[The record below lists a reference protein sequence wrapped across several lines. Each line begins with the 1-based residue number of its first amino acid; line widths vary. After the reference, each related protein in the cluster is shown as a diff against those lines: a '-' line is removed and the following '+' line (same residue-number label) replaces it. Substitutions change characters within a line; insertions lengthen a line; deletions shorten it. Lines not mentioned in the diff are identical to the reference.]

1 MMISKLLLYFIPIF
15 AQRYIVELSSK
26 NELQKLKELGLI
38 VKETKFDYFY
48 YVEKSPETRSRRDAL
63 SLEEILA
70 REKNVVDFDLEEPL
84 IRVKKGDLRNSPSR
98 KFGRRPMKRISRVN
112 EESEIMPESFSGDT
126 DLLEP
131 ETEPQYDFPLYSI
144 NPVNSSCDQH
154 CDGLADIYDRIVC
167 IYRSDCSRGGESASS
182 DTSVDSSQESEIRP
196 PLPLEQVHNT
206 SLFND
211 PSFKHQWRI
220 GRHNIEAAWK
230 KGYTGKGVNIVVADD
245 GLERTHVDIAPNY
258 RADISTDLNGND
270 SDPSPEI
277 FDKFNVNKYHGTKCA
292 GIIAAKG
299 NNDACIVGVAHESN
313 IESGIRMLDGT
324 IRDETEAS
332 ALTYRQD
339 VIDIYSNSWGPDDT
353 GYMLDGPRVLGTAAL
368 AQGTRDGRGGKGSIF
383 VWGSGNGAARGDNCG
398 ADGYAGSMYTITFAA
413 ATHFGQPP
421 TYSEKCSAVMS
432 TIFSNSGDNG
442 LAGATDICTTSLNN
456 TCEQDFGGTSAVAP
470 FGAGVIALGLQA
482 KSKSDLESSGHHFRL
497 DERKITW
504 QQNDAGFWTSD
515 TFGFGLLDAL
525 KFIDISERWPSVIG
539 EQRHCK
545 LDWPPKNTPYNATG
559 DFDHDPRRRSR
570 DEFTAKTTHL
580 FVTDHMS
587 DCPFFL
593 EHVVVSVKIR
603 YPHKRGNL
611 KIELRSP
618 RDKVVS
624 TLLDY
629 RMNDESANI
638 GLKSNQNR
646 HMNGWKMSSVQ
657 FWGEQPRGAWI
668 LSIKERQKLPRRRN
682 QFLDSGE
689 STVSK
694 RELISWSLDLY
705 GTHEQPPINL

>member
-1 MMISKLLLYFIPIF
+1 
-15 AQRYIVELSSK
+15 
-26 NELQKLKELGLI
+26 
-38 VKETKFDYFY
+38 
-48 YVEKSPETRSRRDAL
+48 
-63 SLEEILA
+63 
-70 REKNVVDFDLEEPL
+70 
-84 IRVKKGDLRNSPSR
+84 
-98 KFGRRPMKRISRVN
+98 
-112 EESEIMPESFSGDT
+112 
-126 DLLEP
+126 
-131 ETEPQYDFPLYSI
+131 
-144 NPVNSSCDQH
+144 
-154 CDGLADIYDRIVC
+154 
-167 IYRSDCSRGGESASS
+167 
-182 DTSVDSSQESEIRP
+182 
-196 PLPLEQVHNT
+196 
-206 SLFND
+206 
-211 PSFKHQWRI
+211 
-220 GRHNIEAAWK
+220 
-230 KGYTGKGVNIVVADD
+230 
-245 GLERTHVDIAPNY
+245 
-258 RADISTDLNGND
+258 
-270 SDPSPEI
+270 
-277 FDKFNVNKYHGTKCA
+277 
-292 GIIAAKG
+292 
-299 NNDACIVGVAHESN
+299 
-313 IESGIRMLDGT
+313 MLDGT

-482 KSKSDLESSGHHFRL
+482 NPSLTWRDVQHIVVRSSKKSIESSGHHFRL